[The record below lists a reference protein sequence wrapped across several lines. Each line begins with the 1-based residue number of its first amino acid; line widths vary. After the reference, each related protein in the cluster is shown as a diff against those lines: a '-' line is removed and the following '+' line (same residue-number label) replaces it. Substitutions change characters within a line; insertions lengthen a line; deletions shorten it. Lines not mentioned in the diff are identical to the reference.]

1 MGFGEDLRA
10 HGSIRLVEALL
21 KTLTRAYNLHSEAKL
36 CKQYT
41 KNIENQGLGKVCP
54 KSYIRIPIY
63 SL

>member
-36 CKQYT
+36 CKKYT
-41 KNIENQGLGKVCP
+41 KNIENRGLGKVRP
-54 KSYIRIPIY
+54 KNYIRIPIY